1 LPRLSRAMLE
11 PLTPLERRVLGVLV
25 EKALTQAAPE
35 PLTLNALVTGCNQKS
50 NRDPVMSVEDPEAD
64 ECLEGLQ
71 RRGLVFKITGGRV
84 ERWRHNLYDAWQ
96 LSKGELALLAELLLR
111 GPQTAAEARSRASRM
126 EPLDHEEAA
135 RVIKGLVDRGMV
147 IWLTPENRRGAV
159 LTHGFHP
166 PDELARLRSHESA
179 AVRPEEVRAPAPPV
193 ASPTA
198 PPDQIDTLRGRL
210 DEAVTEIGRLRSELQ
225 QLRATVQSLQAAL
238 GVASGE
244 SSGNRADA
252 AG

>member
-1 LPRLSRAMLE
+1 MVE

-25 EKALTQAAPE
+25 EKSLTTATPE

-64 ECLEGLQ
+64 AALEGLQ
-71 RRGLVFKITGGRV
+71 RRGLVFKITGGRA

-96 LSKGELALLAELLLR
+96 ASKGELALLAELLLR

-126 EPLDHEEAA
+126 EPLDHEEAS

-147 IWLTPENRRGAV
+147 IWLTPEHRRGAV

-166 PDELARLRSHESA
+166 PDELERLKSQDSSA
-179 AVRPEEVRAPAPPV
+179 SRPEEVRATPTPAATPAPP
-193 ASPTA
+193 
-198 PPDQIDTLRGRL
+198 PDQLNELRGRG
-210 DEAVTEIGRLRSELQ
+210 DEAVADIGRLRAELQ
-225 QLRATVQSLQAAL
+225 ELRTTVQSLQAAR
-238 GVASGE
+238 GSAPGE
-244 SSGNRADA
+244 SSGT
-252 AG
+252 